1 MITHSSM
8 SPPSDWV
15 QRFIHL
21 IPRREEG
28 RVVDL
33 ACGSGRHSLYAAQQ
47 GYQVLAVDLRTG
59 PILELQENLPLDL
72 KNRIEVMELD
82 LEQPEFPALKKD
94 YFIDGIIVT
103 NYLNRPHFHQVLDL
117 LAPGGILIYETFAV
131 GNERFGKPSNPAFL
145 LQKDELWQYIQSRND
160 FSVVSFEQGYLEVPK
175 PAMIQ
180 RICAVKQNI
189 IGLQLQHEY

>member
-28 RVVDL
+28 RVLDL

-82 LEQPEFPALKKD
+82 LEQPEFPTLKKD
-94 YFIDGIIVT
+94 YFIDGVIVT